1 MSEEKDKMSETVRD
15 PDFIQQGDSE
25 TLMAIKFYKHTSMT
39 SKYLIVVH
47 RELSLDG
54 FILTAC
60 LANSPSEKRRVI
72 WKP

>member
-1 MSEEKDKMSETVRD
+1 MSEEKDKISETVRD

-39 SKYLIVVH
+39 SKYLIVVY

-54 FILTAC
+54 FILTAY
-60 LANSPSEKRRVI
+60 LANSPSAKRRVI